1 MNGLLSVCVKKTVK
15 EIRIS
20 DCPFGCK
27 VYACED
33 GHEMV
38 IHNPAYGCRS

>member
-1 MNGLLSVCVKKTVK
+1 MNGLLSVCAEKPIK
-15 EIRIS
+15 EVRIS
-20 DCPFGCK
+20 DCPNGCK
-27 VYACED
+27 VYVCAS